1 MTMASENPALAE
13 DIQVSGLADSDVN
26 LTVGEVKDNNMDNGG
41 VAGVVGH
48 EDKEKH
54 DFGSSQSPE
63 DSNPIVPNDKQEKVE
78 LVINTENKGV
88 DSKANNSVTEKPE
101 SGVEPAPGTDSQ
113 SATMESI
120 WTTNRDG
127 SVKIR

>member
-26 LTVGEVKDNNMDNGG
+26 LTVGEVKDVNMDNGG
-41 VAGVVGH
+41 VAGLVDH
-48 EDKEKH
+48 EDKERH
-54 DFGSSQSPE
+54 DIGSSQSPE
-63 DSNPIVPNDKQEKVE
+63 DSNPIVPNENHGKVE
-78 LVINTENKGV
+78 LVINTEIKGV
-88 DSKANNSVTEKPE
+88 DSAANNSVTEKPE
-101 SGVEPAPGTDSQ
+101 SSVEPATGTDGQ
-113 SATMESI
+113 SESI